1 MRLPGGSVSE
11 PTKPRLSSVSLV
23 LTGRC
28 TDFSRCVQ
36 RIVSLGVQSPQPSFS
51 MIPQFRGL
59 WTSSSISR
67 WDISPIFPRSCWLK
81 SKRPANSLSD
91 IAVVWPLELQQGE
104 FTQQL
109 KPVIPSLFP
118 LWLFF

>member
-1 MRLPGGSVSE
+1 
-11 PTKPRLSSVSLV
+11 
-23 LTGRC
+23 
-28 TDFSRCVQ
+28 
-36 RIVSLGVQSPQPSFS
+36 
-51 MIPQFRGL
+51 
-59 WTSSSISR
+59 
-67 WDISPIFPRSCWLK
+67 LK

-118 LWLFF
+118 L